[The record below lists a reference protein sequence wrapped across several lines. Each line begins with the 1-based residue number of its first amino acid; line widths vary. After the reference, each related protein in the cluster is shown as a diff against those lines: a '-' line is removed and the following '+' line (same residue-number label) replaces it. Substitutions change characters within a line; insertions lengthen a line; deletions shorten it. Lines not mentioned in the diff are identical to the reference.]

1 VRRTERARSQA
12 VALRVQ
18 GLPSREIA
26 QHLELPVST
35 VAAWLRRRPTF
46 AVRACRLCGQR
57 FVPTNGRQR
66 FCTPAHQREH
76 QHGRPRTTRDCR
88 LCGQRFTP
96 TNGRQRFCTAAHQR
110 EHQRLHGTP
119 RTVEGWRE
127 HVQRLEAELAQLQAQ
142 LPARE
147 AA

>member
-1 VRRTERARSQA
+1 VRRTERERAQA
-12 VALRVQ
+12 VALRAQ

-26 QHLELPVST
+26 ERLELPVST

-66 FCTPAHQREH
+66 FCTPAHQR
-76 QHGRPRTTRDCR
+76 GRPTNRHCR
-88 LCGQRFTP
+88 LCGEPFTP
-96 TNGRQRFCTAAHQR
+96 TNGRQRFCTPA
-110 EHQRLHGTP
+110 HQRLHGTP
-119 RTVEGWRE
+119 RTVDGWRE
-127 HVQRLEAELAQLQAQ
+127 RVQTLEAELEQLYAQLR
-142 LPARE
+142 ARE